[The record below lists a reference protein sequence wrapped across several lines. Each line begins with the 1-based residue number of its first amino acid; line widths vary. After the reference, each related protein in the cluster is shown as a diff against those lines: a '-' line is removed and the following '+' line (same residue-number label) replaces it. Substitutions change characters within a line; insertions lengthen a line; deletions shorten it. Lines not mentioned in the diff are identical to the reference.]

1 LTCPECIEAGKV
13 LFPEEGP
20 EMKYDNGQNIERIE
34 NNFKYHPPKNDQPER
49 YELIRAGAL
58 RFAQLING
66 CCPHSRELS
75 TALTDLE
82 KVVFNAN
89 AAIARNE

>member
-1 LTCPECIEAGKV
+1 
-13 LFPEEGP
+13 
-20 EMKYDNGQNIERIE
+20 MKYENGQNEERIE
-34 NNFKYHPPKNDQPER
+34 HNFKYHPPKGDQPER
-49 YELIRAGAL
+49 YELIRNEAR
-58 RFAQLING
+58 RFAKLING